1 MTTHEPLPGFG
12 SNRAKAS
19 RGPVYQG
26 VCAQIR
32 RLTRPVDGGE
42 PLIDEQ
48 LWKGT
53 IAQARALAASIDRVD
68 GSDGTGQQANGVPL
82 AAMHE
87 RLDALLARL
96 NPEAQDDSNPMQALV
111 AAFQREEAE
120 VRAAAAAQAPHAPE

>member
-1 MTTHEPLPGFG
+1 MAQPGLFDTP
-12 SNRAKAS
+12 SSRSSSS

-32 RLTRPVDGGE
+32 RLTKPPAEGAD
-42 PLIDEQ
+42 PLIDED

-82 AAMHE
+82 AAMHQQ
-87 RLDALLARL
+87 LDALLARL
-96 NPEAQDDSNPMQALV
+96 NPEVNDDSSPMAQLV
-111 AAFQREEAE
+111 AEMQREEAE
-120 VRAAAAAQAPHAPE
+120 QRARAAQASHPQE